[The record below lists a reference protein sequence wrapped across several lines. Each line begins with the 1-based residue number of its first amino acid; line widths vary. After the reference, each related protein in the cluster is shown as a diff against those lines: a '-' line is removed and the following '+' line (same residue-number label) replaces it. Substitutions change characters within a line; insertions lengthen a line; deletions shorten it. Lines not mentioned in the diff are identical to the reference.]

1 MSFLDKARPITQTPP
16 TPNNTGVNSKSVT
29 PVVSDVASSTPS
41 FLTKAKPVTPT
52 VPTQPSQVEK
62 PSLFSKFKSDI
73 LAPVAGTALGLTK
86 SGRTIQNL
94 ASKGVDK
101 VFGTKGFGAPGTIE
115 DAAKTIGI
123 DPTSK
128 QFKTGA
134 FVGEAGSYMMP
145 GSQAGAL
152 TKGAGVGTKM
162 LVSGVTDAAT
172 QAVNAGKVDKQT
184 LYTGL
189 TSAATTGV
197 FDVVGKVLAKTGE
210 AIQNSVIKP
219 NQADMVDGFS
229 MDTVHK
235 YDLGGSLQ
243 TTHNKTENVMNAI
256 TKERNAK
263 LASSKTQIDLD
274 NVYKATIERMK
285 GDKLKT
291 FGANTGVSKA
301 LDDLKIEIDNIGT
314 KVSIP
319 EADVVKRATGQ
330 YGAWTY
336 GRPDAD
342 TSKQAVYNVFY
353 NELKKTIENLS
364 PSGVKELNQQL
375 SELIPVQN
383 AVIRRIPVAE
393 RNMPISLTDII
404 ALSASTVDPSALGVL
419 GITRAQKSGA
429 FGNALFKGGTAVSNK
444 AVPAGVGLG
453 FLLNQGNN
461 QE

>member
-1 MSFLDKARPITQTPP
+1 MKPSFQNKITP
-16 TPNNTGVNSKSVT
+16 VT
-29 PVVSDVASSTPS
+29 PQVDTQKTAQPNAVATTTPS
-41 FLTKAKPVTPT
+41 FLQKATPI
-52 VPTQPSQVEK
+52 TQETPINQPQQKEG
-62 PSLFSKFKSDI
+62 LFSKFKKDI
-73 LAPVAGTALGLTK
+73 LAPVAGAALGLTK
-86 SGRTIQNL
+86 SGRTIQSL
-94 ASKGVDK
+94 TGKGIDK
-101 VFGTKGFGAPGTIE
+101 IFGTKGFMDPGTME
-115 DAAKTIGI
+115 NAARTMGI

-134 FVGEAGSYMMP
+134 FVGEAGSYMLP
-145 GSQAGAL
+145 GSQASAL
-152 TKGAGVGTKM
+152 TKGAGIVPKM
-162 LVSGVTDAAT
+162 LVSGATDAAT
-172 QAVNAGKVDKQT
+172 QAVNTGKVDKQT

-189 TSAATTGV
+189 TSAATTGI
-197 FDVVGKVLAKTGE
+197 FDVVGKVLSKTGE

-219 NQADMVDGFS
+219 SQADMADGFS
-229 MDTVHK
+229 IDTVNK

-243 TTHNKTENVMNAI
+243 TTHNKTEEVMSAI

-263 LASSKTQIDLD
+263 LASSGAQVDLE
-274 NVYKATIERMK
+274 NVYKETAKRLK

-291 FGANTGVSKA
+291 FGANTGVAKA
-301 LDDLKIEIDNIGT
+301 LDDLKIEIDNVGT

-319 EADVVKRATGQ
+319 EADVVKRASGQ

-342 TSKQAVYNVFY
+342 SSKQAVYNVFY
-353 NELKKTIENLS
+353 NELKKTIEDLS
-364 PSGVKELNQQL
+364 PEGVRELNKQL

-429 FGNALFKGGTAVSNK
+429 FGNALFKGGKAISDK
-444 AVPAGVGLG
+444 AVPTGVGLG
-453 FLLNQGNN
+453 YLLNQVNN